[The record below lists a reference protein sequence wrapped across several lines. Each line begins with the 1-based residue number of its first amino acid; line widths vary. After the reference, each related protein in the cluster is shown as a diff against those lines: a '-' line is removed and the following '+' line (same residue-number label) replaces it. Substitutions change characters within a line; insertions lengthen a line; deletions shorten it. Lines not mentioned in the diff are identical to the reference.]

1 MVRIIVVGQ
10 GDSETKEDSDN
21 RRLSETEQLK
31 AAMIGERLKKE
42 SAAKEYKLY
51 TPDISRPRQAA
62 EIIAGH
68 MGLGIA
74 EDRRLRGICKDYGQ
88 ESWCGFYKRLSSCLD
103 MICGEERKENLI
115 FVIYSCCLAYTAAW
129 WAKAFKI
136 RNGEEYIMARPS
148 ISVTLLSDIHRA
160 VPAS

>member
-51 TPDISRPRQAA
+51 TPDISRPQTGCGNYSRTHGPWHSRGQAA
-62 EIIAGH
+62 ERYMQGLRAGK
-68 MGLGIA
+68 LV
-74 EDRRLRGICKDYGQ
+74 RL
-88 ESWCGFYKRLSSCLD
+88 L
-103 MICGEERKENLI
+103 
-115 FVIYSCCLAYTAAW
+115 
-129 WAKAFKI
+129 
-136 RNGEEYIMARPS
+136 
-148 ISVTLLSDIHRA
+148 
-160 VPAS
+160 